1 MTRVYGI
8 PQGPQRPALLVVTY
22 AVRAFSVAVQGL
34 TFTPIAAWLRRK
46 KVRR

>member
-8 PQGPQRPALLVVTY
+8 PPGPQRPTLLVVTY
-22 AVRAFSVAVQGL
+22 AVCVFSVAVQGL

-46 KVRR
+46 TDRR